1 MRRRSTRCRST
12 ITTSRTRPASRPRP
26 ISGRTPS
33 AAPMGSLSCLVDSR
47 RAEERHRL
55 GVAHERPAIQGQ
67 AGGAAIGRRRHPCG
81 LAHAISPAAV
91 VDFDRRPP
99 VRPARGHRHLCR
111 AEIRREGARAEGSDG
126 HRHDQA
132 AARRLREIYPPRER
146 EGISAMAR
154 LSGRTAI
161 VTGGAKGIGRHY
173 SRALAAEGAR
183 VMIADIADGRGLA
196 EEIAAE
202 HGANSVTSAVA
213 DVSDERAVKGLV
225 AATIERFG
233 KIDVLVNNAA
243 LFAPLQETKCTEIDA
258 ALWDQVMA
266 VNLRGPFLMVK
277 HSVPHMIARGYGKII
292 NIGSGT
298 ALRGIPWMLHYVTSK
313 GGIMAFTRA
322 LARELGEHG
331 IRVNTLAP
339 GFTLSDTVL
348 SENPG
353 HVQTARARGAIAL
366 AAARRASPGSARGAR
381 FPRFGGERLRDR
393 PDAGGR
399 RRQREYLICRPS
411 KRR

>member
-1 MRRRSTRCRST
+1 
-12 ITTSRTRPASRPRP
+12 
-26 ISGRTPS
+26 
-33 AAPMGSLSCLVDSR
+33 
-47 RAEERHRL
+47 
-55 GVAHERPAIQGQ
+55 
-67 AGGAAIGRRRHPCG
+67 
-81 LAHAISPAAV
+81 
-91 VDFDRRPP
+91 
-99 VRPARGHRHLCR
+99 
-111 AEIRREGARAEGSDG
+111 
-126 HRHDQA
+126 
-132 AARRLREIYPPRER
+132 
-146 EGISAMAR
+146 MAR

-277 HSVPHMIARGYGKII
+277 HSVPHMIAQGYGKII

-298 ALRGIPWMLHYVTSK
+298 AFRGIPWMLHYVTS
-313 GGIMAFTRA
+313 
-322 LARELGEHG
+322 
-331 IRVNTLAP
+331 
-339 GFTLSDTVL
+339 
-348 SENPG
+348 
-353 HVQTARARGAIAL
+353 
-366 AAARRASPGSARGAR
+366 
-381 FPRFGGERLRDR
+381 
-393 PDAGGR
+393 
-399 RRQREYLICRPS
+399 
-411 KRR
+411 